1 MGFRTAEEVTLPTRF
16 LTTTAHFIAVVT
28 ILFDVRMLASQ
39 ILLAGS
45 SDTDLLAADDLMQL
59 TKQLSSVAYAAIA
72 CFAVEYVGLFL
83 GVSIFMHG
91 HSCLYIVLHFVG
103 AILTGLMYT
112 NAWSAGALIAFVL
125 VCNCIPAALELL
137 TFLFVARV
145 SYFSY

>member
-1 MGFRTAEEVTLPTRF
+1 MGFRTAEE
-16 LTTTAHFIAVVT
+16 
-28 ILFDVRMLASQ
+28 RMLASQ

-125 VCNCIPAALELL
+125 VFSCIPAALELL